1 MAKKKTASLTSPQ
14 GGDRGC
20 LCPDGTYSVN
30 CCDGS
35 LEAQG
40 IGATTGHVIS
50 NVTNT
55 NQPVTVVTQR
65 G

>member
-40 IGATTGHVIS
+40 IGSLVEQSTSSV
-50 NVTNT
+50 NKV
-55 NQPVTVVTQR
+55 NQERTIQADR